1 MERKSMTPLALRLDD
16 DTLARIDA
24 LAVKLSRPGLSLT
37 RTAALRLALA
47 EGLTRLE
54 GTEAK
59 RRK

>member
-1 MERKSMTPLALRLDD
+1 MTPLALRLDD